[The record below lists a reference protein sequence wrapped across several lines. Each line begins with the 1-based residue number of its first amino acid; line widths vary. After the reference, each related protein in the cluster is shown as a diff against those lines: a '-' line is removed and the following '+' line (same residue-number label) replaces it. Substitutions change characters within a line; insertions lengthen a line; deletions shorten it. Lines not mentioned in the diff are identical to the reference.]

1 MDGFDTHHTMV
12 RTDFVEGSPLT
23 RDALAFAADRHAGQT
38 RDLDGDVPFV
48 THPVE
53 VARLLHEA
61 GYADEVV
68 AAGVL
73 HDVLEDTDVE
83 AEELRTRFGD
93 RVAGLVAS
101 VSDDPSIENAAEQ
114 KAALRRQVAEAGEYA
129 GAIFAADK
137 ISKVRELRL
146 RVSQG
151 ERSEGDR
158 SKLDHY
164 RASLEMLSG
173 LLPGHDLLEQ
183 LRAELEETRSGVGE
197 QRHSELAGE
206 SLSSPAHDQV
216 VVPGEHGPG

>member
-1 MDGFDTHHTMV
+1 MDGFDIGKSMG

-53 VARLLHEA
+53 VACLLHEA

-73 HDVLEDTDVE
+73 HDVLEDTDAE
-83 AEELRTRFGD
+83 AEELRSRFGD
-93 RVAGLVAS
+93 RVAGLVTS
-101 VSDDPSIENAAEQ
+101 VSDDPSIENADEQ

-137 ISKVRELRL
+137 ISRVRELRL
-146 RVSQG
+146 RLSQG
-151 ERSEGDR
+151 GLGEGDR

-183 LRAELEETRSGVGE
+183 LRAELEETRSGLGE
-197 QRHSELAGE
+197 QGHPELARDA
-206 SLSSPAHDQV
+206 LSAPAHHQV
-216 VVPGEHGPG
+216 VVPCEQRPG